1 MKDIASDYQFLLPNY
16 KANDAKALKNLHH
29 NCSVFLR
36 AQGSKSCIR
45 THLTETFQ
53 NQVNLMLCIIGS
65 DSSDLKLHIPVRS
78 LFEK

>member
-16 KANDAKALKNLHH
+16 KANDTKALKNLHH

-36 AQGSKSCIR
+36 VQGSESCIR

-53 NQVNLMLCIIGS
+53 NQVNVMLCIIGS
-65 DSSDLKLHIPVRS
+65 DSSDLKLNIPVRS